1 MKRESIPLVLSSLFA
16 AMIAVGAVF
25 SLPLPPPLLPV
36 TLAVF
41 FCLLAGL
48 VLGPR
53 WGLAS
58 VATYLLLGSVGLPVF
73 ANGSGGLGQFA
84 GPSGGFLAGY
94 AAAALV
100 AGLLADRREWR
111 FWRNALAALA
121 GVAALYAIGLPRF
134 RAVLDA
140 RPDKDV
146 SMAAAFAMM
155 APYLIGDVVKAL
167 AAAGLA
173 RALKPLLI
181 NYLPPANRASATRQR
196 ARGR

>member
-1 MKRESIPLVLSSLFA
+1 MRREPFKLVLSALFT

-58 VATYLLLGSVGLPVF
+58 VATYLLLGSAGLPVF

-84 GPSGGFLAGY
+84 GPSGGFLAAY

-111 FWRNALAALA
+111 LWRNALAALA

-146 SMAAAFAMM
+146 SMVAAFVMM
-155 APYLIGDVVKAL
+155 APYLVGDVVKAL
-167 AAAGLA
+167 AAAALA
-173 RALKPLLI
+173 RALRPLLR
-181 NYLPPANRASATRQR
+181 NYLPAAASSATGV
-196 ARGR
+196 ARP